1 MRIISAKQACINLDQ
16 LIDELVKSPHLIVIS
31 GQNNNAVLISEENWL
46 AIQKALHL
54 QERLVK
60 FDASKHGVEL
70 MADGLIGVE
79 NLNTP
84 SNG

>member
-16 LIDELVKSPHLIVIS
+16 LIDELVKSPHPIVIS

-46 AIQKALHL
+46 ATQKALHL

-60 FDASKHGVEL
+60 FDASKHGGEL

-79 NLNTP
+79 NLNTL
-84 SNG
+84 SSG

>member
-31 GQNNNAVLISEENWL
+31 GQNNNAGLISEENWL